1 MFGITYESW
10 KSVCEMYFSL
20 KTGVKKAYL
29 QWYPL
34 SKISASS
41 EEYFKSEEFY
51 DTYISSGAFVM
62 HPEIMHRTENFMQKG
77 DGSFRDSSL
86 VSIFLFLILQCI
98 GKEIHGKYVSNRS
111 EDFLVYYAG
120 NYEKMRPRYKQ
131 DYDEFFK
138 ILNSSIEEYNY
149 FIKTDITNFFPNIN
163 IDKLLNQIDKVCNLD
178 SIKITQTE
186 LLLYKELLLYAGEGK
201 FPLIENSLASS
212 YLATE
217 VYLDEID
224 CRLEQYFSKLSDIH
238 RVKFVRYV
246 DDLYILISTD
256 MDEVEMH
263 KIYNSV
269 RNEYSSILKD
279 FNLSLNAKKCCW
291 KPTYKINDE
300 LKKSLYD
307 EFFNGEKHSIETIF
321 QGKFLDFLED
331 IELELFLDCVDVEKY
346 NHYLEKHFSS
356 NDVEFT
362 ASEVFNYFIYES
374 DNELK
379 LPEVVLKIREII
391 EQDISFISLD
401 PKRLTVMV
409 MKTHDAKTI
418 KAMLSKLFSR
428 GREELW
434 NSYDTSI
441 AISYLIQRQFKH
453 KDLLDALETNCL
465 DIYKFYAENC
475 KYDFCENFK
484 DEEVKNYIKII
495 KNDWKTYYLYFM
507 YKVELEKHNNM
518 SAYAYFKNYFDCIS
532 AHLAFVTKWE
542 KDLKEP
548 NYNNYYKEGNLKRLY
563 KGIEDS
569 ENVIPASH
577 KLRNSNP
584 ISHSSAGLIDDNS
597 SSSKLMDSIK
607 ELNKLIKG
615 FCDNHKN
622 EIESL

>member
-34 SKISASS
+34 SKVSADSQ
-41 EEYFKSEEFY
+41 EYLKSEEFY
-51 DTYISSGAFVM
+51 NTYISSGAFVM
-62 HPEIMHRTENFMQKG
+62 CPSIMHRTENFMQKG

-86 VSIFLFLILQCI
+86 VSMFLFLILQCI

-111 EDFLVYYAG
+111 NYFQVYYAG

-131 DYDEFFK
+131 DYDEFYK
-138 ILNSSIEEYNY
+138 VLNSSIEEYNY
-149 FIKTDITNFFPNIN
+149 FIKTDITNFFSNIN
-163 IDKLLNQIDKVCNLD
+163 IDKLLNQIDKICNQG
-178 SIKITQTE
+178 SMKITQTE
-186 LLLYKELLLYAGEGK
+186 LLLYKELLLYAGGGK

-212 YLATE
+212 YLAAV

-224 CRLEQYFSKLSDIH
+224 CRLEQYFSKLNNLNS
-238 RVKFVRYV
+238 VKFVRYV

-256 MDEVEMH
+256 LDEVEMH
-263 KIYNSV
+263 KVYNSV

-279 FNLSLNAKKCCW
+279 SNLSLNTKKCCW

-307 EFFNGEKHSIETIF
+307 EFFNGEKSSIETIF
-321 QGKFLDFLED
+321 QGKFFDFLED

-346 NHYLEKHFSS
+346 NYYLEKHFSS

-362 ASEVFNYFIYES
+362 ASEVFNYFIFENN
-374 DNELK
+374 NELV
-379 LPEVVLKIREII
+379 LPEIVSKIREII

-409 MKTHDAKTI
+409 MKTHDEKTI
-418 KAMLSKLFSR
+418 KAMLSKLFLR
-428 GREELW
+428 GREGLW

-441 AISYLIQRQFKH
+441 TISYLIQRKFRH
-453 KDLLDALETNCL
+453 SDLLAALEKNCP
-465 DIYKFYAENC
+465 DIYKFYANDC
-475 KYDFCENFK
+475 KIDFCEIFK
-484 DEEVKNYIKII
+484 NEELEDYIKIVR
-495 KNDWKTYYLYFM
+495 NDWKTFYLYFM
-507 YKVELEKHNNM
+507 YTVELAKHNNM
-518 SAYAYFKNYFDCIS
+518 SAYAYFKNYFDRIS
-532 AHLAFVTKWE
+532 AHLAFATEYE
-542 KDLKEP
+542 KNLKRP
-548 NYNNYYKEGNLKRLY
+548 NYKNYYQEGNLKNLY

-569 ENVIPASH
+569 ENVIRTSH

-584 ISHSSAGLIDDNS
+584 ISHSSAGLIDDDS
-597 SSSKLMDSIK
+597 GSAKLLKSI
-607 ELNKLIKG
+607 EGLDKLIKG
-615 FCDNHKN
+615 FCEKHRSEMEN
-622 EIESL
+622 I